1 MNGFSINDPHSFE
14 EVSHRAIIHLR
25 EFVRIL
31 YLAIIKYYQINVIR
45 SHNREIIIDKMT
57 ALIMKEQVYSTV
69 YLLLLKKNEPLI
81 HKLSGIMERLS
92 TITLAQ
98 LKISKYF

>member
-1 MNGFSINDPHSFE
+1 MNGFSVGDPEGFE
-14 EVSHRAIIHLR
+14 EVSRRAIIHLR

-31 YLAIIKYYQINVIR
+31 YLTIIKYYQINVVR

-57 ALIMKEQVYSTV
+57 ACIMKDQVYSTV
-69 YLLLLKKNEPLI
+69 YLLLLKKNEPQI
-81 HKLSGIMERLS
+81 QKLSCIMEKLNG
-92 TITLAQ
+92 ITLAE